1 MKPDGNFNK
10 LNDRTLDGHIV
21 TNGLIITEEDV
32 YNELF
37 DTSQGLYM
45 LHPVTNAADR
55 SSVGNCKCPEGLS
68 ARSSY

>member
-45 LHPVTNAADR
+45 LYIRSLMPQTGRQLETANAQ
-55 SSVGNCKCPEGLS
+55 GLS
-68 ARSSY
+68 ARSSS